1 MCSSSSV
8 CDCRICYD
16 AVCNGMIY
24 RGVENEVLYYK
35 VLYYKR
41 YVYIVV
47 VVLTF
52 RCEVFCVFVPVN
64 FMFVAY
70 FNMVILYIFHSIAA
84 RDSMYCG
91 SLRYFI
97 CRLRLRTVLRCC
109 VR

>member
-1 MCSSSSV
+1 MKC
-8 CDCRICYD
+8 CII
-16 AVCNGMIY
+16 N
-24 RGVENEVLYYK
+24 NN
-35 VLYYKR
+35 
-41 YVYIVV
+41 VYIVV

-52 RCEVFCVFVPVN
+52 CCVVLCVFVPVD
-64 FMFVAY
+64 FMFVVY

-84 RDSMYCG
+84 RDSIYFG

>member
-24 RGVENEVLYYK
+24 RGVEVE

-52 RCEVFCVFVPVN
+52 RCVVLCVFVPVD

-70 FNMVILYIFHSIAA
+70 FNMVILYILHSIAA
-84 RDSMYCG
+84 RDSMYFG

-97 CRLRLRTVLRCC
+97 YRLRL
-109 VR
+109 